1 MSLTLAG
8 VLGVPLV
15 MAIGLFVILR
25 WSKEDPEQDDAGMP
39 EE

>member
-1 MSLTLAG
+1 MSVLLAA
-8 VLGVPLV
+8 VILVPLV

-25 WSKEDPEQDDAGMP
+25 YGKEEGDGTGAEVP

>member
-1 MSLTLAG
+1 VSVLLAA
-8 VLGVPLV
+8 VILVPLV

-25 WSKEDPEQDDAGMP
+25 YGKEEGDRTGAEVP

>member
-1 MSLTLAG
+1 MSVLLAA
-8 VLGVPLV
+8 VLFVPLV

-25 WSKEDPEQDDAGMP
+25 YGKEEEDGTGAEVP

>member
-1 MSLTLAG
+1 VSVLLAA
-8 VLGVPLV
+8 VLFVPLV

-25 WSKEDPEQDDAGMP
+25 YGKEEEDGTGAEVP